1 MIEPVGDK
9 TMGKNHI
16 YCNIGEIVP
25 KFCITGHDIRDR
37 ESSKLTSELREP

>member
-1 MIEPVGDK
+1 MIESVGDE
-9 TMGKNHI
+9 TIGKNHI

-25 KFCITGHDIRDR
+25 TSYITGHDIRDR